1 MLKLLRAG
9 VDGGTGP
16 CPLPGLLVA
25 AALCIQLIPSAPA
38 QAQHNCKGEIE
49 FHKVIP
55 KPGVFVDTHK
65 IKQKPNTYAPMVY
78 IMKPPFTL
86 ERRLDGQTTLAKCRK
101 LALHCSRG
109 RHRKKH
115 VRAYCMKTNSKG
127 KFVKAHRLK

>member
-1 MLKLLRAG
+1 MLRPLCVHSYRRSRSCNG
-9 VDGGTGP
+9 VT
-16 CPLPGLLVA
+16 LSVA
-25 AALCIQLIPSAPA
+25 AALCVLLIPSAPV

-49 FHKVIP
+49 IHKVIP

-78 IMKPPFTL
+78 IMKSPFTL

-115 VRAYCMKTNSKG
+115 VRAYCMKTNGKG

>member
-1 MLKLLRAG
+1 MHGRSW
-9 VDGGTGP
+9 P
-16 CPLPGLLVA
+16 CPRPGLLA
-25 AALCIQLIPSAPA
+25 AVVLLCILLVQTAPA

-49 FHKVIP
+49 FHKVVP

-65 IKQKPNTYAPMVY
+65 IRQKPNTYAPMVY
-78 IMKPPFTL
+78 IMGSAYTL

-109 RHRKKH
+109 RHRKKN